1 MRQHELFKS
10 IYASNLK
17 SRAVNVMSCLITHMN
32 IKENTCFPS
41 IKTIAKCCSISVNTV
56 KRALDDLAEAGFV
69 EKEARFIEA
78 KNGAQTSNLYRLS
91 AVFCE
96 PDLTSCQNSRVKENA
111 PATDNSEK
119 EYEVITFEDLKD
131 EPNVTE
137 QSADGPALP
146 ATERRITVIDKVDR
160 AIFELRHTVNIIS
173 ASIKIAVPN
182 TQLSCVPP

>member
-1 MRQHELFKS
+1 MKQHELFKS

-32 IKENTCFPS
+32 TNDNTCFPS

-56 KRALDDLAEAGFV
+56 KRALDDLAEARFV

-96 PDLTSCQNSRVKENA
+96 PNLLSEQNIHMKENIS
-111 PATDNSEK
+111 ATDNSEK

-131 EPNVTE
+131 EPTATE
-137 QSADGPALP
+137 QSAVVPVIP
-146 ATERRITVIDKVDR
+146 SVEKRIPIIRKMEKAVSEMR
-160 AIFELRHTVNIIS
+160 LSVNIIS
-173 ASIKIAVPN
+173 ANIIKAAPN
-182 TQLSCVPP
+182 TQLFCVPP

>member
-1 MRQHELFKS
+1 MKQHELFKS

-32 IKENTCFPS
+32 TNDNTCFPS

-56 KRALDDLAEAGFV
+56 KRALDDLAAAGFV

-96 PDLTSCQNSRVKENA
+96 PDLTSCQNSRAKENA
-111 PATDNSEK
+111 PVTDNSEK

-131 EPNVTE
+131 EPTSTE
-137 QSADGPALP
+137 QSTDIPAIP
-146 ATERRITVIDKVDR
+146 ATEKHITVIPAVSMSISKIKRSINV
-160 AIFELRHTVNIIS
+160 IS
-173 ASIKIAVPN
+173 ANIMKAVPN
-182 TQLSCVPP
+182 TQLSLVPP